1 MIPAILS
8 LAVVSF
14 AIAGVG
20 TLVMKRVAPRI
31 GFVDK
36 PGHRKIH
43 RQPIP
48 LGGGVAIFWAFVL
61 PLLGAVVA
69 ARLADP
75 APPPCGGRG
84 GPPPWPP
91 PPLRPMPPAPCFERT
106 GPPTSAGPGSSRR
119 WRWPSW

>member
-1 MIPAILS
+1 MPKLVES
-8 LAVVSF
+8 LRDKDAKVRIASSMALW
-14 AIAGVG
+14 AIARQKDGVPVLCEVLKNADALHRQSAAKG
-20 TLVMKRVAPRI
+20 LHAICQEAKAAQI

-61 PLLGAVVA
+61 PLLGAVLA

-75 APPPCGGRG
+75 ASPPHTAA
-84 GPPPWPP
+84 
-91 PPLRPMPPAPCFERT
+91 PLR
-106 GPPTSAGPGSSRR
+106 
-119 WRWPSW
+119 